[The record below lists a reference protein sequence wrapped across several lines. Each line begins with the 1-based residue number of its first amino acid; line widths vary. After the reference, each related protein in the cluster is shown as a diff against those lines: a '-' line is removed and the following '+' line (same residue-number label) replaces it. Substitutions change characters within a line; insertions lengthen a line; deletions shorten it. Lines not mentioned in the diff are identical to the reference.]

1 MHASLRAAFAA
12 ALLIVPSSAAFAQA
26 LTIDEAV
33 SRARAANPS
42 ERAAEASIAAA
53 RAGRLQ
59 AGLKPNPTI
68 SVEGENL
75 AGSGNYSVLEQAEI
89 TGSYNQ
95 LIERGGKRRARVAL
109 AERDIA
115 VAEAGVGL
123 VRITLAQAVQNAF
136 LDALVAD
143 QAVGIAEDR
152 LVIERGLESEAL
164 RRVRSAKDPLFVE
177 TRAAARVADARIAV
191 DQAKRRAASARMLL
205 ASFWGGDGA
214 GLELAGDP
222 IAVSADV
229 AAGGTARLA
238 GADQRL
244 AEAELARADA
254 QLIYERTRTTQ
265 DWTVSGGARFLR
277 DTNDVALVA
286 GVTIPLGRSDRNQ
299 GNIAR
304 AEAERLRLQA
314 TAEAALLER
323 QRTLARL
330 TREAENARLRATAI
344 NRDVYPKVTKALAQV
359 QEGYARGGF
368 SFRDMQEAADA
379 IFAAQA
385 DYLDALTTL
394 RANQAEIDRL
404 TGRFDTQNPAELPR

>member
-1 MHASLRAAFAA
+1 MHAYLRAAIAA

-75 AGSGNYSVLEQAEI
+75 AGSGNYSVFEQAEI

-95 LIERGGKRRARVAL
+95 LIERGGKRQARVAL

-115 VAEAGVGL
+115 LAEAGVGL
-123 VRITLAQAVQNAF
+123 VRVTLAQAVQNAF

-143 QAVGIAEDR
+143 QAVLIAEDR
-152 LVIERGLESEAL
+152 LIIERGLENEAL
-164 RRVRSAKDPLFVE
+164 RRVRLAKDPLFVE

-191 DQAKRRAASARMLL
+191 DQATRRAASARMLL
-205 ASFWGGDGA
+205 ASFWGGNGD

-229 AAGGTARLA
+229 AAGGAARLA

-254 QLIYERTRTTQ
+254 QLVYERTRTTQ

-286 GVTIPLGRSDRNQ
+286 GVAIPLGRSDRNQ

-304 AEAERLRLQA
+304 AEAERIRLQA
-314 TAEAALLER
+314 MAQAALLER

-330 TREAENARLRATAI
+330 TREAESSRLRAIAI

-385 DYLDALTTL
+385 DYLHALTTL

-404 TGRFDTQNPAELPR
+404 TGRFDTPNPAEMPR